1 MRVNTD
7 ELERQAAALR
17 YISARLCDIEDT
29 VQQISHVLCR
39 ERFGEMFRSPLNI
52 MARTIG
58 NRTDEMNRMSA
69 ALQQISAIYERTER
83 QIVDEAEHANVHH
96 EHSLAGLIMIPKI
109 PFWVNWTTEP
119 THPRYIPISRDP
131 GEDLQIVDGLPTV
144 DDLDWAETAQ
154 AFDGLR
160 DALIGVHR
168 AGFNMP
174 VERPVFEPIHIPQA
188 PPAHTN
194 PDPAGMID
202 WTPWDV

>member
-96 EHSLAGLIMIPKI
+96 AHSLAGLIMIPSV

-119 THPRYIPISRDP
+119 THPRYIPIVPDP
-131 GEDLQIVDGLPTV
+131 GEDLQIVDGLPRWMTWTGPRPRWP
-144 DDLDWAETAQ
+144 LKPCGMPSTKCTAEATTRPWISL
-154 AFDGLR
+154 FLNPSISR
-160 DALIGVHR
+160 RHLPLIPIR
-168 AGFNMP
+168 I
-174 VERPVFEPIHIPQA
+174 RPV
-188 PPAHTN
+188 
-194 PDPAGMID
+194 
-202 WTPWDV
+202 

>member
-69 ALQQISAIYERTER
+69 ALQISAIYERT
-83 QIVDEAEHANVHH
+83 
-96 EHSLAGLIMIPKI
+96 
-109 PFWVNWTTEP
+109 
-119 THPRYIPISRDP
+119 
-131 GEDLQIVDGLPTV
+131 
-144 DDLDWAETAQ
+144 
-154 AFDGLR
+154 
-160 DALIGVHR
+160 
-168 AGFNMP
+168 
-174 VERPVFEPIHIPQA
+174 
-188 PPAHTN
+188 
-194 PDPAGMID
+194 
-202 WTPWDV
+202 